1 MLGFGVWPHWALHM
15 PLSHLSLFF
24 SMLCS
29 LTLDVSVPLSS
40 SLSSSIYSFLPTSGS
55 SHEGLGLNPMLG
67 FGVWPHWALHM
78 PLSHLSLFSQ
88 CYVPSL
94 LTCLSLCLPPSH
106 PPSIPSSLP
115 LCLSSSLSSSLPF
128 SLFPLVPLPF
138 YPLYPPLCVS
148 HPFSLF
154 DFFKIS
160 LSLSLYLSI
169 YLSLSLSLSSL
180 SFPLC
185 NVKFCIC
192 FSGERY
198 SFPHVKFFLLSK
210 KPS

>member
-40 SLSSSIYSFLPTSGS
+40 SLSSSIYSFLPTS
-55 SHEGLGLNPMLG
+55 
-67 FGVWPHWALHM
+67 
-78 PLSHLSLFSQ
+78 LSVFLS
-88 CYVPSL
+88 V
-94 LTCLSLCLPPSH
+94 CLPLC
-106 PPSIPSSLP
+106 LP
-115 LCLSSSLSSSLPF
+115 LCLSLCFPW
-128 SLFPLVPLPF
+128 SLFLFILCFPLSVCLTPF
-138 YPLYPPLCVS
+138 
-148 HPFSLF
+148 
-154 DFFKIS
+154 
-160 LSLSLYLSI
+160 LYLIFSK
-169 YLSLSLSLSSL
+169 SLSLSLSPL

-185 NVKFCIC
+185 NVNCCIC

-198 SFPHVKFFLLSK
+198 SFPHANFFLLKK